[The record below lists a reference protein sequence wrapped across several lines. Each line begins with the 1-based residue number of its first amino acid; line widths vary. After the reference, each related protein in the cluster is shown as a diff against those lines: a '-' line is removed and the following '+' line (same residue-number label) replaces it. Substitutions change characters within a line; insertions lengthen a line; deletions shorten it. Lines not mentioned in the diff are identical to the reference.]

1 MSHPLFILILMAL
14 ATAAGD
20 VRYEQLVDLE
30 SRIAS
35 VMGVLNATSAEL
47 VSLVAEVLG
56 TDVWHG
62 MGIRSPEHWLTWQCG
77 LSSARAAS
85 LVATARGLGALPR
98 CRERFEAGA
107 LSEDQARVIARH
119 TDAAH
124 DAEVS
129 DLAPLCTVSQL
140 RHALRT
146 IPVAEPKPEPEPA
159 GPRREV
165 SFGYGEDGWF
175 WSRIRLRPE
184 EGAVFETALCRA
196 REAEFALRH
205 PDAASD
211 PRRPTPNDLSWADGL
226 LRMAEA
232 SLSNLDPG
240 AGRPGERFCV
250 YVHVDADAPYSSY
263 LHLGPPLSER
273 VAQYVAC
280 DASIRI
286 VLEANGKVV
295 ALSQRQDTVDTKTR
309 KLVEDRD
316 GGCCIPG
323 CGQRRWLHVHHI
335 LHRSTGGRTVL
346 ENLCCLC
353 PFHHRMHHRGD
364 FTITGDPTTPGG
376 LAFSAP
382 DGRDLG
388 PGRPRPPNEAPAEAA
403 ARLGI
408 AEGRYLHPLGE
419 RADWHWL

>member
-1 MSHPLFILILMAL
+1 MAL

-56 TDVWHG
+56 TDVWQG
-62 MGIRSPEHWLTWQCG
+62 VGIRSPEHWLTWQCG
-77 LSSARAAS
+77 LSSARASS
-85 LVATARGLGALPR
+85 LVATARGLGELPR

-107 LSEDQARVIARH
+107 LSEDQARVIAQC

-196 REAEFALRH
+196 RDAEFALRH
-205 PDAASD
+205 PNAEGD
-211 PRRPTPNDLSWADGL
+211 PRRPSPGDLSWADGL

-353 PFHHRMHHRGD
+353 PLHHRMHHRGD

-408 AEGRYLHPLGE
+408 AEGRYLHPLG
-419 RADWHWL
+419 